1 MECVL
6 YECVDWYNSVYDREL
21 KMAFRTAVN
30 GKMPLTADAVDRQ
43 THALF
48 RICIYNVYTQPHS
61 HASWPPQLGS
71 KEQSKLN
78 TWKLTMLFVP
88 NEQPTTGYDGKP
100 LQAAP

>member
-21 KMAFRTAVN
+21 KMVFRTAVN

-48 RICIYNVYTQPHS
+48 RIVHTTYIPNHIAALFGRRS
-61 HASWPPQLGS
+61 LGPKIRVS
-71 KEQSKLN
+71 
-78 TWKLTMLFVP
+78 
-88 NEQPTTGYDGKP
+88 
-100 LQAAP
+100 